1 VPPFV
6 GVAVNVT
13 LVPAQIGEGTL
24 GAIDTLT
31 DEMLFTVIVM
41 ALLVDV
47 AVEGHTALLVI
58 TTLTAFPFV
67 NAVVE
72 NVALFVPTAVAP
84 IYHWY
89 EGVVPPLVGV
99 AVNVTLVLAQI
110 GEGTSAFIETLTD
123 EMLFT
128 VIVMV
133 LLVEVAVEGH
143 TALLVITTL
152 TTSPLAN
159 ALVENVALFV
169 PTVVA
174 PIYHWYEGVVPP
186 FVGVAVNVTLSP
198 AQIVVDG
205 EAAILTEGVRIG
217 LTV

>member
-1 VPPFV
+1 
-6 GVAVNVT
+6 
-13 LVPAQIGEGTL
+13 
-24 GAIDTLT
+24 
-31 DEMLFTVIVM
+31 
-41 ALLVDV
+41 
-47 AVEGHTALLVI
+47 
-58 TTLTAFPFV
+58 
-67 NAVVE
+67 
-72 NVALFVPTAVAP
+72 
-84 IYHWY
+84 
-89 EGVVPPLVGV
+89 
-99 AVNVTLVLAQI
+99 VLAQI

-133 LLVEVAVEGH
+133 LLVDVAVEGH

-169 PTVVA
+169 PTGVA

-217 LTV
+217 LTVTTAEPERSPLFAVQFASVNVAMVYVIVAPGETLTVIVGAVPLNEEPLLKVPLIVPVPVTVNVKLVGEPGQIEAVPLIAPVGLALTVTVATA